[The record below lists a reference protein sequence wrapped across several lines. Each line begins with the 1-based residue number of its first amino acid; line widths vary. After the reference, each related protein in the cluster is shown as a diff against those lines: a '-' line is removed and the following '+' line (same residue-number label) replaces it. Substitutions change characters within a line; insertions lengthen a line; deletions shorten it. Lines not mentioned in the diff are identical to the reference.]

1 MAELANLRHEAFC
14 REYCVDRNGTAAAA
28 RAGFSPKTARQQANR
43 LMSNPQ
49 IRDRIAELSA
59 QLLRQTDITAERVMR
74 ELANLAFS
82 DVRRL
87 YDERGNLL
95 PVHKLDDEAAAAVA
109 GIEVETRWEGRGDEA
124 IPVTVR
130 KIRRFDKVG
139 PLKVL
144 AQHFKIVGAEEAE
157 GVNALA
163 AELAARL
170 KAARL
175 RARGKR

>member
-1 MAELANLRHEAFC
+1 MPELKSLRHEAFC

-49 IRDRIAELSA
+49 IRERIAELSA
-59 QLLRQTDITAERVMR
+59 ELLRNTDITAERVMR

-87 YDERGNLL
+87 YDDKGNLL
-95 PVHKLDDEAAAAVA
+95 PVHKLDPETAAAVS
-109 GIEVETRWEGRGDEA
+109 GIEVETHWEGRGEDA
-124 IPVTVR
+124 VPVTVR
-130 KIRRFDKVG
+130 KIRRYDKVG
-139 PLKVL
+139 PLKIL
-144 AQHFKIVGAEEAE
+144 AQHFKIVGAEEAD

-175 RARGKR
+175 RARGKS